1 MKKTFLSIL
10 LLGASILMFGQQDQ
24 VLMTINDQP
33 IMASEFLYIYEKNN
47 QEGSLDKKT
56 MDEYLDLFI
65 NFKLKVTEAIAQ
77 GVDTTAAFKK
87 ELAGY
92 RAQATPKYL
101 QDNEAIDSLVVLSY
115 NRMAKIRRASHIA
128 VQCAPDADEVTV
140 AAAKARIDSIRE
152 RVTVGN
158 HQAVNK
164 GIKVGDTV
172 FIHEDY
178 HHYLTGERMANWV
191 YKTHHI
197 VRQVGGERYPQGI
210 LLYGI
215 KSWIPLQSL
224 YSIHP
229 NNTAQE
235 VEDFNEA
242 AVLYSEE
249 PSAKQ
254 TRGELGWIQPFR
266 YVYSFEDAVYTTPV
280 GEVTPVFRSP
290 YGFHIAKVQGER
302 DFEEV
307 HASHIMKMTPMG
319 DLQRMADAQLA
330 MDSIYNL
337 AIQANA
343 DFAALAQANSEDR
356 GSAMRGGD
364 LGWFG
369 RGAMVQPFEDITF
382 GMEIGQIS
390 KPFQTRYGIHISK
403 LHEKRGIQPL
413 DSIRGQILRQVQR
426 DQRMQIAEQ
435 SFIDKTRAEYNLPA
449 EMSNE
454 EVKAYAD
461 AHLEEKY
468 SELRNLVN
476 EYHDGILLFDVS
488 LREVWDKASQDVE
501 GLTAFFKANK
511 KNYVWDAPRFKG
523 HIIYA
528 KDETS
533 AKVAKQIIKTADP
546 DSVMSYLNQRVNV
559 DSVLYVKV
567 ERGIWTAGKSAAAD
581 KYGFKLK
588 DAEYTPKEDFPIVI
602 AVGKV
607 IKAPQ
612 VYTDDRAKV
621 VTDYQDFLEK
631 TWVANLREKYSWSI
645 NQEVWN
651 SIKK

>member
-1 MKKTFLSIL
+1 MKKTFLSTL
-10 LLGASILMFGQQDQ
+10 LLCASMAMFAQADQ
-24 VLMTINDQP
+24 VLMTINDKP

-47 QEGSLDKKT
+47 QESSLEKKT

-65 NFKLKVTEAIAQ
+65 NFKLKVAEAIAQ
-77 GVDTTAAFKK
+77 GVDTTDAFKK

-101 QDNEAIDSLVVLSY
+101 QDNEAIDSLVELSY
-115 NRMAKIRRASHIA
+115 NRMAKLRRASHIA
-128 VQCAPDADEVTV
+128 VQCAPDADEATV
-140 AAAKARIDSIRE
+140 AAAQARIDSIRE
-152 RVTVGN
+152 RVTVGLPTK
-158 HQAVNK
+158 VKK
-164 GIKVGDTV
+164 GRKTV
-172 FIHEDY
+172 
-178 HHYLTGERMANWV
+178 TV
-191 YKTHHI
+191 
-197 VRQVGGERYPQGI
+197 
-210 LLYGI
+210 
-215 KSWIPLQSL
+215 
-224 YSIHP
+224 
-229 NNTAQE
+229 QE

-290 YGFHIAKVQGER
+290 YGFHIAKVQGLR

-307 HASHIMKMTPMG
+307 HAAHIMKMTPAG
-319 DLQRMADAQLA
+319 DLQRMLDAQMA
-330 MDSIYNL
+330 MDSIYAL
-337 AIQANA
+337 LTKDSA
-343 DFAALAQANSEDR
+343 DFAALAQTHSEDR
-356 GSAMRGGD
+356 GSAVRGGD

-382 GMEIGQIS
+382 DLEENQIS

-403 LHEKRGIQPL
+403 LYAKRDIQPL
-413 DSIRGQILRQVQR
+413 DSMRSDILRKVQR
-426 DQRMQIAEQ
+426 DQRMQIAHE
-435 SFIDKTRAEYNLPA
+435 SFIRKTRAEYNLPA
-449 EMSNE
+449 EMTDA

-468 SELRNLVN
+468 SDLRNLVN

-501 GLTAFFKANK
+501 GLTAFFKENK
-511 KNYVWDAPRFKG
+511 KNYVWDEPRFKG

-528 KDETS
+528 KDETA
-533 AKVAKQIIKTADP
+533 AKVAKQIVKTADP

-559 DSVLYVKV
+559 DSVMYAKI
-567 ERGIWTAGKSAAAD
+567 ERGIWTKGKSSAID
-581 KYGFKLK
+581 KYGFKVK
-588 DAEYTPKEDFPIVI
+588 ETEYTPNEDYPIVI
-602 AVGKV
+602 VLGKV

-612 VYTDDRAKV
+612 VYTDDRGKV
-621 VTDYQDFLEK
+621 VTDYQDYLEK
-631 TWVANLREKYSWSI
+631 TWVANLRNKYSWKI